1 MPSLIPRM
9 GAKLLVPVCVVS
21 GKIMETEFSNA
32 NFPSC
37 VVVAGFQNIADTDPP
52 AATPA

>member
-1 MPSLIPRM
+1 M
-9 GAKLLVPVCVVS
+9 GGKLLVPVCDAS
-21 GKIMETEFSNA
+21 GKIIEAEVSNA
-32 NFPSC
+32 NLPVC